1 MPRFLCPVLISCLC
15 HFLYNLASAG
25 SCRWHTARSIVFVC
39 IDQPGLILW
48 ESGWN
53 ASVTTCCRAFSTGP
67 LKFKPVKNV
76 GFNVLA
82 VLGALLHTAFESWY
96 FTVWLKAD

>member
-1 MPRFLCPVLISCLC
+1 VHPSSLQGKWYYV
-15 HFLYNLASAG
+15 
-25 SCRWHTARSIVFVC
+25 
-39 IDQPGLILW
+39 
-48 ESGWN
+48 E

>member
-1 MPRFLCPVLISCLC
+1 VSVLCSIQTEDGSMHARF
-15 HFLYNLASAG
+15 
-25 SCRWHTARSIVFVC
+25 T
-39 IDQPGLILW
+39 
-48 ESGWN
+48 SGGKGREVDVKKRRY